1 MMKTSFDQQKL
12 QPAFTL
18 NIVEII
24 QRIRIQSSPRTPAI
38 PVGVAAVSLLTLLC
52 LTATLNPLRVIGN
65 IVGAPLASENR
76 VTKVGE
82 IPTEMVVLSET
93 AILSSGDNKKDLTGN
108 PQPADGIPAANTH
121 AEAKTAGQDKPYARL
136 GNGTVHTI
144 AYSSDGSL
152 IAVVGISTW
161 LYDANTLAEVGMI
174 ERSAHTIAFSPD
186 GQILASGGWPDPDR
200 TVHLWDV
207 STQEE
212 VGGLRL
218 PGPRGVIAVA
228 FTPDGNTLAVGYGH
242 GDIALWDME
251 TQRLITRQ
259 IVVRDT
265 PVSVP
270 WTLAFSPDGR
280 VLAAGGHTP
289 PYVNPRAGYEAPF
302 ISLWKVPTLE
312 LVGSFEGHA
321 RDIHRQEYA
330 VSSIAFSPEGS
341 LLASGSDWDYT
352 VRLWEV
358 ATQRQIAML
367 SKNRIEAINVV
378 AFSPDGAILAS
389 GGDDGKIR
397 LWDAKTRTQIDILDT
412 NAGGVSSITFH
423 PDGKT
428 LASLNGSQ
436 FGRDWHKWGDM
447 AVRLWDV
454 GTRKQIA
461 ISQNHTAVTET
472 VALSPDGTLLAS
484 GRRDGVVGLWN
495 MQTQKL
501 VTTLPG
507 HTAVVQSVAFSP
519 DGSLLASGEREYT
532 RLWDVQTKKQI
543 AVFKKPHIIV
553 ESVAFS
559 PDGKILAS
567 VDDSCIRLW
576 DTREKREIGALG
588 QEPPPEGPIQWDS
601 TIQSIAF
608 SPAGK
613 LLASGGT
620 DNVLRLWD
628 VQKRQEIFIQYT
640 QSGIFALA
648 FSPDEKILA
657 SGGDSEEIY
666 LWHVEKRPELAAT
679 LSLQGRLETLAFSPD
694 GRFLAA
700 GNGGSTCVWNLKTQ
714 AKIGPFYGPANSLT
728 FSHDGKK
735 LIVGGSGG
743 IIIRNTD
750 MFEEN

>member
-1 MMKTSFDQQKL
+1 MRTEDGHIIHKCLGGDTAAFGLLVDKYRASIYALAYTKLGNFHDAEDVTQEVFLKAYQKLRTLKRWDRFLSWLYAITSNLCKDFSRSRLNRPDTEYVADQEREHLDRLSMDSHHEADVYQSLHETLAVLPEIHRQVLTLHYLGGMSHREIAQFLGTSPHAIAMRLNRARSKLKTEMLTMMKTSFDQQKL

-65 IVGAPLASENR
+65 IVGAPLASETK
-76 VTKVGE
+76 VTEVGE
-82 IPTEMVVLSET
+82 IPTEVVVLSET

-121 AEAKTAGQDKPYARL
+121 AEAKTTGQDKPYTRL

-144 AYSSDGSL
+144 AYSPDGSL

-174 ERSAHTIAFSPD
+174 ERSARTIAFSPD

-242 GDIALWDME
+242 GDIALWDMK

-280 VLAAGGHTP
+280 LLAAGGHTP

-330 VSSIAFSPEGS
+330 VSSIAFSPDGS

-367 SKNRIEAINVV
+367 SKNR
-378 AFSPDGAILAS
+378 
-389 GGDDGKIR
+389 
-397 LWDAKTRTQIDILDT
+397 
-412 NAGGVSSITFH
+412 
-423 PDGKT
+423 
-428 LASLNGSQ
+428 
-436 FGRDWHKWGDM
+436 
-447 AVRLWDV
+447 
-454 GTRKQIA
+454 
-461 ISQNHTAVTET
+461 
-472 VALSPDGTLLAS
+472 
-484 GRRDGVVGLWN
+484 RRRG
-495 MQTQKL
+495 
-501 VTTLPG
+501 
-507 HTAVVQSVAFSP
+507 
-519 DGSLLASGEREYT
+519 
-532 RLWDVQTKKQI
+532 
-543 AVFKKPHIIV
+543 
-553 ESVAFS
+553 
-559 PDGKILAS
+559 
-567 VDDSCIRLW
+567 
-576 DTREKREIGALG
+576 
-588 QEPPPEGPIQWDS
+588 
-601 TIQSIAF
+601 
-608 SPAGK
+608 
-613 LLASGGT
+613 
-620 DNVLRLWD
+620 
-628 VQKRQEIFIQYT
+628 
-640 QSGIFALA
+640 
-648 FSPDEKILA
+648 
-657 SGGDSEEIY
+657 
-666 LWHVEKRPELAAT
+666 
-679 LSLQGRLETLAFSPD
+679 
-694 GRFLAA
+694 
-700 GNGGSTCVWNLKTQ
+700 
-714 AKIGPFYGPANSLT
+714 
-728 FSHDGKK
+728 
-735 LIVGGSGG
+735 
-743 IIIRNTD
+743 
-750 MFEEN
+750 